1 LQDAAHRT
9 HGQPAK
15 AKHLKEIAMS
25 QWNDGSRLLLSARE
39 AAAALSIC
47 EKTLWSITRPRGDLP
62 CVRIGRRVLYSVVEL
77 NRRIGAPEKGGEP
90 A

>member
-1 LQDAAHRT
+1 
-9 HGQPAK
+9 
-15 AKHLKEIAMS
+15 MS
-25 QWNDGSRLLLSARE
+25 QWNDGSRLLLPVRE

-62 CVRIGRRVLYSVVEL
+62 CVRIGRRVLYAVDEL
-77 NRRIGAPEKGGEP
+77 RRWIDAQEKGGE